1 MSDFKPACPGF
12 EHRVRESFAR
22 QSLMTTLGARMTHVV
37 PGEVH
42 IELPFSAAL
51 LQQQG
56 FVHAGAITS
65 VVDSACG
72 YAALTLLPDTHEVVS
87 VEFKVNFLNPAKGAR
102 FVAVGRV
109 FKAGRTLSVCSG
121 EVTAF
126 DGDAKKSI
134 ALMQTTMMAVAATPS
149 AV

>member
-1 MSDFKPACPGF
+1 MPNFTPAAADF
-12 EHRVRESFAR
+12 EQRVRASFAR
-22 QSLMTTLGARMTHVV
+22 QSLMDTLGARMTRVL

-42 IELPFSAAL
+42 IEIPFSPAL

-65 VVDSACG
+65 IVDSACG

-102 FVAVGRV
+102 FVAVGKV
-109 FKAGRTLSVCSG
+109 VKSGRTLSVCSG

-126 DGDAKKSI
+126 DGDTQKPI
-134 ALMQTTMMAVAATPS
+134 ALMQTTMMAVPAAKG
-149 AV
+149 